1 VKERLKELQVEA
13 LSQYPVGER
22 DSLPINRESFKS
34 FNGVDIEMLNL
45 FIKME
50 SPVEFIEFERWLL
63 KIWDKKTQN

>member
-1 VKERLKELQVEA
+1 
-13 LSQYPVGER
+13 
-22 DSLPINRESFKS
+22 
-34 FNGVDIEMLNL
+34 MLNL